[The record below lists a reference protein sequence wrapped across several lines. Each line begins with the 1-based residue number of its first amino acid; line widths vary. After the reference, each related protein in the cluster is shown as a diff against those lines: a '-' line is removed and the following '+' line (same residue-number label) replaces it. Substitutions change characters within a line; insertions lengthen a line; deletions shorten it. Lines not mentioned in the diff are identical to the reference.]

1 MNICFVAS
9 SLGIGGLERVVTL
22 VGEQLNEKQNSV
34 YYYSIDNKKPYWK
47 IADSG
52 RLYLQ
57 ADQLTKS
64 GRLLMRLSKS
74 IEYIIKFGHL
84 DINHYQKKFIQNVVA
99 YIRDKK
105 IDVLVL
111 TSAYQIAAIP
121 IIKEQCKK
129 LKIISWIHQSHQAIA
144 KNSKKFEYVFLEGIR
159 LSDKVV
165 CLTDTTTNYFSRA
178 NHNTMKIYNPISIN
192 GYNQV
197 SKLCSPNISFVSRIS
212 FRDGEKGL
220 DLLIN
225 IAKKLPKNIYVT
237 VAGSGDKVDEKKFS
251 QLIMKNNLQ
260 KKIIWQ
266 GSKQDKSLVQHYVN
280 SSLFISTSRTEGFSL
295 VILEAMSL
303 GLPIISSPTTG
314 SQELLRDG
322 RYGIITEMN
331 DASHVIKII
340 EELMKSPFK
349 LAEMQKASL
358 ERATDFNKYKIIS
371 QWIEMIKTL

>member
-9 SLGIGGLERVVTL
+9 SLGLGGLERVVTL

-34 YYYSIDNKKPYWK
+34 YYYSIENKKPYWE
-47 IADSG
+47 ITDSG
-52 RLYLQ
+52 RFYLQ

-84 DINHYQKKFIQNVVA
+84 DINHYQKEFIQNVVA

-111 TSAYQIAAIP
+111 TSAHQIATIP

-165 CLTDTTTNYFSRA
+165 CLTDTTTNYFSRV

-237 VAGSGDKVDEKKFS
+237 VAGSGDKADEKKFS

-266 GSKQDKSLVQHYVN
+266 GSKQDKALVQHYVN

-314 SQELLRDG
+314 SQELLRYG

-331 DASHVIKII
+331 DASHVVKII

-358 ERATDFNKYKIIS
+358 KRATDFNKYKIIS